1 MLEILNTLV
10 SLDLFKVFFC
20 CDLEKCHGACC
31 IEGDAGAPVTMEEV
45 ELLEEAYEV
54 VRDDLS
60 PEAQQQIE
68 AEGVVYPDKD
78 GELVTQIIH
87 GKDCVFV
94 KYGIMDNPK
103 TPGCPEN
110 PESPAKPPCAFCA
123 IDSAY
128 RCGKFHW
135 QKPISCALYPVRLS
149 TVGGVTAVNVH
160 RWNICQPARDLG
172 KQLQMPVYQFLKKP
186 LIRRFGQAWW
196 NECDLAAKELKK
208 AGYLD

>member
-1 MLEILNTLV
+1 MIEILNTLV

-20 CDLEKCHGACC
+20 CDLEQCHGACC
-31 IEGDAGAPVTMEEV
+31 VEGDAGAPVDMEEV
-45 ELLEEAYEV
+45 NLLEEAVETLAV
-54 VRDDLS
+54 WEELA
-60 PEAQQQIE
+60 PEARTLIE
-68 AEGVVYPDKD
+68 NEGVVYPDRD
-78 GELVTQIIH
+78 GELVTQIVG

-94 KYGIMDNPK
+94 KQGHL
-103 TPGCPEN
+103 
-110 PESPAKPPCAFCA
+110 KPSGTTCAFCA

-149 TVGGVTAVNVH
+149 KVGGMTAVNVH
-160 RWNICQPARDLG
+160 HWDICQPARELG
-172 KQLQMPVYQFLKKP
+172 QRLGLPLYLFLKEP
-186 LIRRFGQAWW
+186 LTRHFGPQWW